1 MFFAYYF
8 LLYFTNIYNGVWEE
22 NTFCFIFW
30 GFVMDGSDTVGGK
43 LFLIYCVNSMEKFRN
58 FISRVVFVE
67 CPCFSLRQRQKRSD
81 KTDLA
86 QILHKISIFWNSKGQ
101 RLSVFSIVPRFTVAG
116 KSVVFALLSFHFI
129 PLNHASE
136 KKMLHGN
143 FIPRWTFRV
152 YKKNI

>member
-43 LFLIYCVNSMEKFRN
+43 LFLIYCVNSLEKFRN

-67 CPCFSLRQRQKRSD
+67 CPCFGNDRTKPIWLKFCIKLVYFGFQKVNVCPFFQLSRDSR
-81 KTDLA
+81 TYGSW
-86 QILHKISIFWNSKGQ
+86 KIRGFCSSI
-101 RLSVFSIVPRFTVAG
+101 I
-116 KSVVFALLSFHFI
+116 SFHPTKSCI
-129 PLNHASE
+129 GE
-136 KKMLHGN
+136 KMLHGN
-143 FIPRWTFRV
+143 FIPRWTLRV